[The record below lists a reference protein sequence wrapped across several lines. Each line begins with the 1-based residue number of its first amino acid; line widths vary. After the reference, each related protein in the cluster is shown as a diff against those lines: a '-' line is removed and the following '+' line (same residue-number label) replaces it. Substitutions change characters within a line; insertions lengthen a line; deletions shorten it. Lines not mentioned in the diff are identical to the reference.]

1 MTISPFATGPDG
13 DQQVLADASRA
24 ATPPPPA
31 PGSARG
37 PEAAPPRTVP
47 DRISAVVRA
56 VCTVAFWAT
65 LLFFVYL
72 WVADGSVDKM
82 FAKPEGPLSYPGK
95 LAGLVS
101 ADLMIVQVVLMARLP
116 WIERSFGR
124 DRLVRIH
131 RWTGFTSL
139 NLMLA
144 HIVLLTLGYM
154 VRDGRTV
161 LGSLWWMV
169 ADWRGMMLA
178 ALGTAL
184 LVMVGVTSSRA
195 ARKRLRY
202 HTWHLLHLYTLLGI
216 ALVVPHMIWTGSE
229 FRPQWA
235 QVLLVTL
242 YALAVACL
250 LAFRLLVP
258 LLRSV
263 RHRVVV
269 ERVVED
275 TPGNVS
281 VHLRGRDLERLGTQ
295 AGQFFIWR
303 FRDGRGW
310 TRGNPYALSAA
321 PQGDT
326 FRITA
331 KEVGTNSRRLRGLR
345 PGTRVLFEGPYGRFT
360 PTSRHGGR
368 VTAMASG
375 IGITPVR
382 ALMEDLDY
390 APGEAVLLYRGSTED
405 DFVFRHELDRLA
417 QERGVRVVYLPGHR
431 PSGRSSWQP
440 EPAAEEDHVAIRRLV
455 PDVAE
460 GDVYICGPD
469 AWAQSAAE
477 AARRAGVPNTH
488 IHVERFA
495 F

>member
-1 MTISPFATGPDG
+1 MTISPFAT
-13 DQQVLADASRA
+13 R
-24 ATPPPPA
+24 
-31 PGSARG
+31 
-37 PEAAPPRTVP
+37 P
-47 DRISAVVRA
+47 DRTSPAVRA
-56 VCTVAFWAT
+56 VCTVAFWAS
-65 LLFFVYL
+65 LLFFAYL

-95 LAGLVS
+95 LAGLLS

-144 HIVLLTLGYM
+144 HIVLLMLGYT
-154 VRDGRTV
+154 VRDGRPV

-178 ALGTAL
+178 ALGTVL
-184 LVMVGVTSSRA
+184 LVVVGITSSRA
-195 ARKRLRY
+195 ARRRLRY

-216 ALVVPHMIWTGSE
+216 ALVVPHMVWTGSE
-229 FRPQWA
+229 FRPAWA
-235 QVLLVTL
+235 QTLLVAL
-242 YALAVACL
+242 YALAVGCL
-250 LAFRLLVP
+250 VVFRLIVP
-258 LLRSV
+258 LLRSA

-269 ERVVED
+269 DRVVED
-275 TPGNVS
+275 APGNVS
-281 VHLRGRDLERLGTQ
+281 VHLRGEGLDRLGAQ

-321 PQGDT
+321 PQPDA

-331 KEVGTNSRRLRGLR
+331 KEVGANSRRLRALR

-360 PTSRHGGR
+360 RASGHGR
-368 VTAMASG
+368 AVTAMASG

-382 ALMEDLDY
+382 ALLEDLEY
-390 APGEAVLLYRGSTED
+390 APGEAVLVYRGSSED
-405 DFVFRHELDRLA
+405 DFVFRQELDALA

-431 PSGRSSWQP
+431 PVGRASWQA

-455 PDVAE
+455 PDIGD

-469 AWAQSAAE
+469 AWAHAAAE
-477 AARRAGVPNTH
+477 AVRRAGVPNTH